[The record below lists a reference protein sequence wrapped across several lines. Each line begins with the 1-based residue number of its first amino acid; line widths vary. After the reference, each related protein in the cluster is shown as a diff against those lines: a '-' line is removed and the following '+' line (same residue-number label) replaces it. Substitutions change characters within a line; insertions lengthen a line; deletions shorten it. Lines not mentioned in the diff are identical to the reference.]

1 MKFGIIGAMDV
12 EVKHLISHIEDAK
25 TTTMAHMD
33 FVEGTLFGTPAVVVR
48 CGVGKVNAAVCAEIL
63 ASQFHV
69 THVVNTG
76 VAGSLNNE
84 LNIGDILVSVDAVH
98 HDVDVTNLGYAP
110 GEVPSMGV
118 TSFAADPSLREAALD
133 AARIAEVD
141 VQCMEGRVASGDQF
155 VRDQAEKDRI
165 IRQFHAD
172 CCEMEGASIAHTCWL
187 NDIPFVIVRAISDKA
202 DGSATVSYPEFERKA
217 AHDCARIVRVLVG
230 SYPQRLAEQQAA
242 TAE

>member
-12 EVKHLISHIEDAK
+12 EVKHLVSHVENAK
-25 TTTMAHMD
+25 TTTLAHMD

-48 CGVGKVNAAVCAEIL
+48 CGVGKINAAVCAEL
-63 ASQFHV
+63 LVNQFHV

-84 LNIGDILVSVDAVH
+84 LNIGDILVSIDAVH
-98 HDVDVTNLGYAP
+98 HDMDVTNLGYKP
-110 GEVPSMGV
+110 GEVPGLGV
-118 TSFAADPSLREAALD
+118 VSFPADPSLREAALD
-133 AARIAEVD
+133 AARVAEVD
-141 VQCMEGRVASGDQF
+141 AAYMEGRVASGDQF

-165 IRQFHAD
+165 IREFHAD

-187 NDIPFVIVRAISDKA
+187 NDVPFVIVRAISDKA
-202 DGSATVSYPEFERKA
+202 DGSASVAYPEFERKA

-230 SYPQRLAEQQAA
+230 SYPEHLAN
-242 TAE
+242 AEMNQ